1 MFYLHDVTQELNYG
15 ADTAQNAPSDD
26 DGVLDDDCDDFG
38 SIASSELQEEVYEEP
53 SSPRPHNV
61 QPSDIELAPP
71 AFGLP
76 HVVEAVDSTQMAAI
90 STNEEI
96 KPPRGKSIAHFDLT
110 NNKVVF
116 LSLDLETGGEYCGII
131 RLSGQLFRQD
141 PEDHQ
146 KKSFII
152 VDDTFN
158 EYVAPPDGAFWNEEA
173 CRQSHG
179 LSARSPEIQN
189 GRPFITV
196 WTNFCS
202 WIQRHVGTSEKCILC
217 AYRGETCDMRWIWK
231 HCLAPRSQLNIPKQ
245 IVYFMD
251 PLEVIKTYQRRR
263 QE

>member
-96 KPPRGKSIAHFDLT
+96 KPPRWKSIAHFDLT

-131 RLSGQLFRQD
+131 QLDNWYTTMSLAYHLYNRYGYFFCGTMVPTDKKARQD
-141 PEDHQ
+141 MDVPFL
-146 KKSFII
+146 KLS
-152 VDDTFN
+152 N
-158 EYVAPPDGAFWNEEA
+158 GAKDKVERGWFREA
-173 CRQSHG
+173 CVQRG
-179 LSARSPEIQN
+179 L
-189 GRPFITV
+189 
-196 WTNFCS
+196 
-202 WIQRHVGTSEKCILC
+202 
-217 AYRGETCDMRWIWK
+217 Y
-231 HCLAPRSQLNIPKQ
+231 
-245 IVYFMD
+245 
-251 PLEVIKTYQRRR
+251 
-263 QE
+263 

>member
-15 ADTAQNAPSDD
+15 ADTAQNAPSDN
-26 DGVLDDDCDDFG
+26 DGVLDEDCDDFG
-38 SIASSELQEEVYEEP
+38 SIASSELEEEVYEEP

-131 RLSGQLFRQD
+131 QLSGQLFRQD
-141 PEDHQ
+141 PDLTTNKQ
-146 KKSFII
+146 MVSSC
-152 VDDTFN
+152 VLL
-158 EYVAPPDGAFWNEEA
+158 VA
-173 CRQSHG
+173 
-179 LSARSPEIQN
+179 
-189 GRPFITV
+189 
-196 WTNFCS
+196 
-202 WIQRHVGTSEKCILC
+202 
-217 AYRGETCDMRWIWK
+217 
-231 HCLAPRSQLNIPKQ
+231 
-245 IVYFMD
+245 
-251 PLEVIKTYQRRR
+251 
-263 QE
+263 